1 MKRYVND
8 LRVASVQFQHVPGDK
23 AANLATVCAWTAQAA
38 AADAELAD
46 LKAETRAI
54 CTGVRWI
61 RSRRPELYQAVSTP
75 TGREQDIR
83 TVRFST
89 TDPEASNQD

>member
-1 MKRYVND
+1 M
-8 LRVASVQFQHVPGDK
+8 
-23 AANLATVCAWTAQAA
+23 
-38 AADAELAD
+38 
-46 LKAETRAI
+46 

-61 RSRRPELYQAVSTP
+61 RSRRPELYKIVSTP

-89 TDPEASNQD
+89 TDPEASNEIRI

>member
-1 MKRYVND
+1 MNRHVND
-8 LRVASVQFQHVPGDK
+8 LRAASLQIQHVPGDK
-23 AANLATVCAWTAQAA
+23 AANLSTMRAWTAQAA
-38 AADAELAD
+38 TADAELVIFP
-46 LKAETRAI
+46 ETRDM

-61 RSRRPELYQAVSTP
+61 HSRRPELYTAVSTP

-89 TDPEASNQD
+89 ADPEASKRD

>member
-1 MKRYVND
+1 MV
-8 LRVASVQFQHVPGDK
+8 V
-23 AANLATVCAWTAQAA
+23 
-38 AADAELAD
+38 AD
-46 LKAETRAI
+46 LKAETRAM

-61 RSRRPELYQAVSTP
+61 RSRRPELYEAVSTP

-89 TDPEASNQD
+89 TDPEATSGD